1 MALIECADLTHV
13 YLKGTPLETVAL
25 RGVSLSIEAGE
36 LVALIG
42 PTGSGKSTLVQHFNA
57 LLRPTEGTVR
67 VAGVDLSDP
76 RADLRAVRR
85 QVGLVFQYPEHQLFE
100 ETVADDVAYGPRNLG
115 LSDDEVRRRVREA
128 LRMVGLDVERVG
140 PRSPFSLSGGEMR
153 RVAIAGVLAM
163 GPQVLALDEPTA
175 GLDPLGKEEILEQI
189 RRLHADHGLTV
200 IFISHNMDEVA
211 RMARR
216 VVVLSRGQVVM
227 DGPVREVF
235 RHAGRLSQVGLGVP
249 SLVDL
254 MQRLRRRGLPV
265 REDVLTVDE
274 AHAAI
279 REALGWSSSA
289 T

>member
-1 MALIECADLTHV
+1 MALIECSGLTHI

-25 RGVSLSIEAGE
+25 REVSLSIDAGE
-36 LVALIG
+36 VVALIG
-42 PTGSGKSTLVQHFNA
+42 PTGSGKSTLIQHFNA

-67 VAGVDLSDP
+67 VAGVDLGDP

-100 ETVADDVAYGPRNLG
+100 ETVAADVAFGPRNLG
-115 LSDDEVRRRVREA
+115 LPDDEVTRRVREA
-128 LRMVGLDVERVG
+128 LQMVGLDPDRVG

-153 RVAIAGVLAM
+153 RVAMAGILAM
-163 GPQVLALDEPTA
+163 GPQVLVLDEPTA

-189 RRLHADHGLTV
+189 RRLHVDHGLTV

-216 VVVLSRGQVVM
+216 VVVLSRGKVVM

-235 RHAGRLSQVGLGVP
+235 RHAALLAEVGLGVP
-249 SLVDL
+249 TLTDL
-254 MQRLRRRGLPV
+254 MQRLRHRGLRV
-265 REDVLTVDE
+265 REDVLTLDD

-279 REALGWSSSA
+279 REALGWS
-289 T
+289 